1 MKIYPTTAN
10 PVSRI
15 RVNATLSAAE
25 AEALQKL
32 LKKLTT
38 DDYQKLADSPE
49 EASVFIEA
57 ASKMSRQLTA
67 AEQLPVL
74 PAYDD

>member
-1 MKIYPTTAN
+1 MATYTATN
-10 PVSRI
+10 AAPRLKVS
-15 RVNATLSAAE
+15 ATLSAAE
-25 AEALQKL
+25 ADALQKL
-32 LKKLTT
+32 LSKLTT

-49 EASVFIEA
+49 EASVFIKA
-57 ASKMSRQLTA
+57 AGKMSRQLNA